1 MFLFLHKNKPISV
14 HLRLNVVKRLKSMI
28 LEFNKKRQLERIINE
43 HQQLLFSFAFFR
55 VGSYEIAQDIVQD
68 VFMKFY
74 ENSHHLSAA
83 NNVKAYLLK
92 TVSNACID
100 YVRKYGKIQFVAIE
114 HLENE
119 LTDENER
126 RCLSEFLRIDDIL
139 SNLPHEQAEILRLK
153 FVDSLNFV
161 EISELL
167 DINVNTVK
175 SRYKYAI
182 EKLRNFDLI
191 NVYNYE

>member
-1 MFLFLHKNKPISV
+1 MFLFFSKNKPISV

-28 LEFNKKRQLERIINE
+28 FEFNKMRQLERIIDE
-43 HQQLLFSFAFFR
+43 HQQQLFSFAFFR
-55 VGSYEIAQDIVQD
+55 VGSYEVAQDIVQD
-68 VFMKFY
+68 VFIKLY
-74 ENSHHLSAA
+74 ENIQHLSAA

-92 TVSNACID
+92 TISNACTD
-100 YVRKYGKIQFVAIE
+100 YIRKNGKIQFVDVENVA
-114 HLENE
+114 NE
-119 LTDENER
+119 LTDEDEK

-139 SNLPHEQAEILRLK
+139 NNLPAEQAEILRLK

>member
-1 MFLFLHKNKPISV
+1 MFLFFSKNKPISV

-28 LEFNKKRQLERIINE
+28 FEFNKMRQLERIIDE
-43 HQQLLFSFAFFR
+43 HQQQLFSFAFFR
-55 VGSYEIAQDIVQD
+55 VGSYEVAQDIVQD
-68 VFMKFY
+68 VFIKLY
-74 ENSHHLSAA
+74 ENIQHLSAA

-92 TVSNACID
+92 TISNACTD
-100 YVRKYGKIQFVAIE
+100 YIRKNGKIQFVDVENVA
-114 HLENE
+114 NE
-119 LTDENER
+119 LTDEDEK
-126 RCLSEFLRIDDIL
+126 RCLFEFLRIDDIL
-139 SNLPHEQAEILRLK
+139 NNLPAEQAEILRLK

-167 DINVNTVK
+167 DVNVNTVK

>member
-1 MFLFLHKNKPISV
+1 MFLFFSKNKPISV

-28 LEFNKKRQLERIINE
+28 FEFNKMRQLERIIDE
-43 HQQLLFSFAFFR
+43 HQQQLFSFAFFR
-55 VGSYEIAQDIVQD
+55 VGSYEVAQDIVQD
-68 VFMKFY
+68 VFIKLY
-74 ENSHHLSAA
+74 ENIQHLSAA

-92 TVSNACID
+92 TISNACTD
-100 YVRKYGKIQFVAIE
+100 YIRKNGKIQFVDVENVA
-114 HLENE
+114 NE
-119 LTDENER
+119 LTDEDEK

-139 SNLPHEQAEILRLK
+139 NNLPAEQAEILRLK

-167 DINVNTVK
+167 DVNVNTVK